1 MFRGFYIWLTLS
13 KIENV
18 SYFVIKHF
26 IYPYQD
32 IRILIK
38 IALRE
43 SDSNNLK
50 IENKLSQ
57 SEKSHLVQIFVT
69 SWKIHSYKDHNRYM
83 I

>member
-57 SEKSHLVQIFVT
+57 SEKSHLYKSLSQFGKSTHI
-69 SWKIHSYKDHNRYM
+69 KITTD